1 MENVRVFTQSHTA
14 TLSAIHD
21 AWEQLLKSRGLDF
34 VEGPAAI
41 VEAEGEAYLIS
52 WKVKGQR
59 PYWLIVTYAMT
70 GGLHQGV
77 TRFGIDGHGF
87 EFSIRVPAKNKER
100 SPSDKVCAMLTNLI
114 GTARRAP
121 EHVHSGFA
129 VVNGVKRANGRHL
142 ADLVLLLCDDRDL
155 PEVQTP
161 NGRVAFL
168 AAQFITREE
177 LELCMKGNP
186 DYFSAVLWEKTTPHG
201 LSNFSR
207 KPIITP
213 QIEAAC
219 IEADES
225 GLKDATDFQ
234 GDFEI
239 TRDAQGRTV
248 LELGESGFEHFRRML
263 CKVLFLREE
272 FTLRHENSVVKLNNL
287 ATEVGGFRFS
297 RGFSPRGCPRFAV
310 TPTTKSL
317 LTQPLYGKGR
327 NPPPSEPPELAL
339 GDPFSGL
346 NDYDTG
352 VKPGCYSG

>member
-1 MENVRVFTQSHTA
+1 MRMQKLMETNMTTKITQSHTA

-34 VEGPAAI
+34 VEGPATI
-41 VEAEGEAYLIS
+41 VEAVGEAYLIS

-129 VVNGVKRANGRHL
+129 VVNSVKRANGRHL

-186 DYFSAVLWEKTTPHG
+186 DYF
-201 LSNFSR
+201 
-207 KPIITP
+207 
-213 QIEAAC
+213 
-219 IEADES
+219 
-225 GLKDATDFQ
+225 
-234 GDFEI
+234 
-239 TRDAQGRTV
+239 
-248 LELGESGFEHFRRML
+248 
-263 CKVLFLREE
+263 
-272 FTLRHENSVVKLNNL
+272 
-287 ATEVGGFRFS
+287 
-297 RGFSPRGCPRFAV
+297 
-310 TPTTKSL
+310 
-317 LTQPLYGKGR
+317 
-327 NPPPSEPPELAL
+327 
-339 GDPFSGL
+339 
-346 NDYDTG
+346 
-352 VKPGCYSG
+352 

>member
-1 MENVRVFTQSHTA
+1 MRMQKLMETNMTTKITQSHTA

-34 VEGPAAI
+34 VEGPATI

-52 WKVKGQR
+52 WKVKGPR

-129 VVNGVKRANGRHL
+129 VVNSVKRANGRHL
-142 ADLVLLLCDDRDL
+142 ADLVLLLCDDRDI

-272 FTLRHENSVVKLNNL
+272 FTLRHEDSVVKVKKGFPVVRH
-287 ATEVGGFRFS
+287 EGG
-297 RGFSPRGCPRFAV
+297 
-310 TPTTKSL
+310 L
-317 LTQPLYGKGR
+317 L
-327 NPPPSEPPELAL
+327 ELAL
-339 GDPFSGL
+339 DQVTAFSISVALSGGSAWEDDGL
-346 NDYDTG
+346 GLRITLR
-352 VKPGCYSG
+352 

>member
-1 MENVRVFTQSHTA
+1 MQKLMETNMTTKITQLHTA

-59 PYWLIVTYAMT
+59 PFWLIVTYAMT

-129 VVNGVKRANGRHL
+129 VVNSVKRANGRHL

-201 LSNFSR
+201 LSNFCR

-225 GLKDATDFQ
+225 GLKDATD
-234 GDFEI
+234 
-239 TRDAQGRTV
+239 
-248 LELGESGFEHFRRML
+248 S
-263 CKVLFLREE
+263 K
-272 FTLRHENSVVKLNNL
+272 
-287 ATEVGGFRFS
+287 ATSKS
-297 RGFSPRGCPRFAV
+297 RGMRRDERCSSSANPGSSTSGGCCARCFSYAKNSRFAMKTV
-310 TPTTKSL
+310 S
-317 LTQPLYGKGR
+317 
-327 NPPPSEPPELAL
+327 
-339 GDPFSGL
+339 
-346 NDYDTG
+346 
-352 VKPGCYSG
+352 

>member
-1 MENVRVFTQSHTA
+1 M
-14 TLSAIHD
+14 
-21 AWEQLLKSRGLDF
+21 
-34 VEGPAAI
+34 
-41 VEAEGEAYLIS
+41 
-52 WKVKGQR
+52 
-59 PYWLIVTYAMT
+59 
-70 GGLHQGV
+70 
-77 TRFGIDGHGF
+77 
-87 EFSIRVPAKNKER
+87 
-100 SPSDKVCAMLTNLI
+100 
-114 GTARRAP
+114 
-121 EHVHSGFA
+121 HSGFA
-129 VVNGVKRANGRHL
+129 VVNSVKRANGRHL

-201 LSNFSR
+201 LSNFCR

-272 FTLRHENSVVKLNNL
+272 FTLRHENSVVRVKKGFP
-287 ATEVGGFRFS
+287 AVRHEGG
-297 RGFSPRGCPRFAV
+297 
-310 TPTTKSL
+310 L
-317 LTQPLYGKGR
+317 L
-327 NPPPSEPPELAL
+327 ELAL
-339 GDPFSGL
+339 DQVTAFGISVALSGGRAWEDDGL
-346 NDYDTG
+346 G
-352 VKPGCYSG
+352 VRITLR

>member
-1 MENVRVFTQSHTA
+1 MHTA

-129 VVNGVKRANGRHL
+129 VVNSVKRANGRHL
-142 ADLVLLLCDDRDL
+142 ADLVLLCDDRDL

-207 KPIITP
+207 TPIITP

-225 GLKDATDFQ
+225 GLKDATDF
-234 GDFEI
+234 
-239 TRDAQGRTV
+239 
-248 LELGESGFEHFRRML
+248 
-263 CKVLFLREE
+263 
-272 FTLRHENSVVKLNNL
+272 
-287 ATEVGGFRFS
+287 
-297 RGFSPRGCPRFAV
+297 
-310 TPTTKSL
+310 
-317 LTQPLYGKGR
+317 
-327 NPPPSEPPELAL
+327 
-339 GDPFSGL
+339 
-346 NDYDTG
+346 
-352 VKPGCYSG
+352 